1 MHAFAIWQTSV
12 HSFFCGVLSL
22 SLQPLAAYDVV
33 REGEDLFMSHSK
45 QDRDKK
51 SVKIKVPLLPLR
63 DVIIFP
69 HMVVPLFVG
78 REKSINALE
87 ECVNKKLDLFLVAQR
102 QATTVS
108 PGEKDI
114 FEVGTLGTI
123 LQILR
128 LPDNTVK
135 VLIEGK
141 KRARILSYSEND
153 RMIEAEVEELPEV
166 IESNVELEALVRS
179 LKATFENYVKLNK
192 RIPPE
197 MLMSVNTIE
206 ESSRLADLIV
216 AHLNLKLEDKQ
227 EILEIQ
233 DPAKRLEKLL
243 QLMQGEIEI
252 LQVERRIRSRVK
264 KQMERSQKEYY
275 LNEQMQAIQ
284 KELGEKDEFKAEIQA
299 IEKQIRSK
307 PMSKEAKDKATRE
320 LKKLKMMSPM
330 SAEATVVRNYID
342 WLITL
347 PWADYSQDRNDIQL
361 AADVLDED
369 HYGLEEVKERILEY
383 LAVRVL
389 TENTKGQILCFAGPP
404 GVGKTSLAKS
414 IAKALNKKFVR
425 CSLGGVRD
433 EAEIRG
439 HRRTYVG
446 ALPGKVI
453 QSLKKAGS
461 SNPVFLFDEVDKMS
475 MDFRGDPSSALLEV
489 LDPEQNHAF
498 GDHYLEVDYDLSKV
512 MFVLTA
518 NSLHSIPRPLLDRM
532 EVITISG
539 YTEVEKFNIVRKY
552 LVSKQME
559 AHGLKQ
565 GDIEILDDAV
575 YSLIRNYTRE
585 AGVRNL
591 ERMVATIC
599 RKVAKKIVEQRHLIP
614 VVGAAEPGVQKSE
627 SASGKSRMKG
637 SSKTAAAQI
646 AEKVYPP
653 IQVTEVDLEEML
665 GPPKYIVSKA
675 EDQSEVGLTNGL
687 AYTEVGGD
695 LLQIEVS
702 VVPGKGQVKIT
713 GKLGEVMQESA
724 ATAMSYVRSRATLL
738 GLDKDFYQNVDIHL
752 HVPEGAVPK
761 DGPSAGITMATAI
774 TSALIKVAVK
784 REVAMTGEITL
795 RGRVLPIGGLK
806 EKLLAAKIGNIKT
819 VLIPKGN
826 IADLK
831 KVPKEITSGMEIIPV
846 EHADEVLRLALKL
859 DHPQAFLMSA
869 DVEELPR
876 AAIATGER
884 GVQDQEK
891 QGPQGIK
898 H

>member
-1 MHAFAIWQTSV
+1 
-12 HSFFCGVLSL
+12 
-22 SLQPLAAYDVV
+22 
-33 REGEDLFMSHSK
+33 MSSSRSEPK
-45 QDRDKK
+45 GK
-51 SVKIKVPLLPLR
+51 SPTIRVPLLPLR

-108 PGEKDI
+108 PNQKDI
-114 FEVGTLGTI
+114 FDVGTLGTI

-141 KRARILSYSEND
+141 RRARILEYVDSD
-153 RMIEAEVEELPEV
+153 RMIEADVEEIIDNV
-166 IESNVELEALVRS
+166 ESTVELEALVRS
-179 LKATFENYVKLNK
+179 LKTTFEGYVKLNK

-197 MLMSVNTIE
+197 MLMSVNTIDDP
-206 ESSRLADLIV
+206 SRLADLIV

-284 KELGEKDEFKAEIQA
+284 KELGEKDEFKAELQA
-299 IEKQIRSK
+299 LEKQIRNK
-307 PMSKEAKDKATRE
+307 PMSKEAKEKGTRE

-342 WLITL
+342 WLISL
-347 PWADYSQDRNDIQL
+347 PWNEYTQDRNDIKM
-361 AADVLDED
+361 AEDVLEED

-389 TENTKGQILCFAGPP
+389 TNHSKGQILCFVGPP
-404 GVGKTSLAKS
+404 GVGKTSLARS
-414 IAKALNKKFVR
+414 ISKALNKKFVR

-446 ALPGKVI
+446 ALPGKIV
-453 QSLKKAGS
+453 QSLKKANS
-461 SNPVFLFDEVDKMS
+461 SNPVFLLDEVDKMS

-489 LDPEQNHAF
+489 LDPEQNVAF
-498 GDHYLEVDYDLSKV
+498 SDHYLEVDYDLSKV
-512 MFVLTA
+512 MFILTA
-518 NSLHSIPRPLLDRM
+518 NSMYTIPKPLLDRM
-532 EVITISG
+532 EVISISG
-539 YTEVEKFNIVRKY
+539 YTEIEKSNIVRKY
-552 LVSKQME
+552 LIAKQME
-559 AHGLKQ
+559 AHGLKPE
-565 GDIEILDDAV
+565 DIEITDDAV
-575 YSLIRNYTRE
+575 NGLIRNYTRE

-599 RKVAKKIVEQRHLIP
+599 RKVTRKIVEQRAKK
-614 VVGAAEPGVQKSE
+614 VAQGVAQKGDQKSE
-627 SASGKSRMKG
+627 TAPTPSTRG
-637 SSKTAAAQI
+637 AAAKAATAVESAAPVITIVVREQ
-646 AEKVYPP
+646 
-653 IQVTEVDLEEML
+653 DLEEML

-675 EDQSEVGLTNGL
+675 EEKHEIGLTNGL
-687 AYTEVGGD
+687 AYTDAGGD
-695 LLQIEVS
+695 MLQIEVS

-738 GLDKDFYQNVDIHL
+738 GLEKDFYQNIDIHL

-774 TSALIKVAVK
+774 TSALTKIPVK
-784 REVAMTGEITL
+784 RDIAMTGEITL

-806 EKLLAAKIGNIKT
+806 EKLLAAKIGDIKT

-826 IADLK
+826 VPDLK
-831 KVPKEITSGMEIIPV
+831 KIPKEITDGMEILPV
-846 EHADEVLRLALKL
+846 ESGDQVLKLALYL
-859 DHPQAFLMSA
+859 DGLEHPEEFLVPKKGLT
-869 DVEELPR
+869 DVPLP
-876 AAIATGER
+876 ALNPVGVEKSGETTGT
-884 GVQDQEK
+884 V
-891 QGPQGIK
+891 K